1 LSRNPSHSIQKGWNL
16 LCVYEPKRSYSGTQ
30 EGFIMGKNVYV
41 GNLPHS
47 VGEAELKELFEQKGN
62 VESVTIIRDNDTG
75 RSRGFAFVDMSTEE
89 DARKAIEGL
98 NAFSLEGR
106 NLTVNEARPKP
117 DRRRGFAGGRGGRR
131 DHSNRGR
138 GGFHGRG

>member
-1 LSRNPSHSIQKGWNL
+1 
-16 LCVYEPKRSYSGTQ
+16 
-30 EGFIMGKNVYV
+30 MGKNVYV

-47 VGEAELKELFEQKGN
+47 IGEAELKELFEQKGK
-62 VESVTIIRDNDTG
+62 VDSVTVVRDNDTG

-89 DARKAIEGL
+89 DALKAIEAL

-117 DRRRGFAGGRGGRR
+117 ERRKGFGGGGRGPQRNS
-131 DHSNRGR
+131 DRGR
-138 GGFHGRG
+138 GGYRSRG